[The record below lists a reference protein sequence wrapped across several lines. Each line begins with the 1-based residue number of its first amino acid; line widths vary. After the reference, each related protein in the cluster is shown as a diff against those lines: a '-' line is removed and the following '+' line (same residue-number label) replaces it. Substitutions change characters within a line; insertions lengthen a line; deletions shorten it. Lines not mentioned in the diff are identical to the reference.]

1 LHFYADEN
9 STASFPF
16 ALLKNNIRHET
27 VGDFF
32 VQLMR
37 ASYSIFYKVSSNE
50 LKSFT
55 SVNDSETM
63 NRFKTQNMSLFMYF
77 IIFTFLVILVQHD
90 VTSFELV
97 AGLPHENEALLERRF
112 WQIADPKD
120 ELYLQ
125 HLSLNEVRDIISPS
139 KATHDAVTTWL
150 KDLGATTTTIGAL
163 GDIITAV
170 FDERIT
176 FFNNNNNA
184 TIPAYP
190 SSLNLDFLLRRD
202 EKVFK
207 STANIDHQYR
217 HQKNLTALLNGPF
230 YPSAQKNAYGIPA
243 DLIATNDTTLQMV
256 WGPGTFGFDLSVLE
270 HLKSSDVP
278 LLNISRVVYDTNN
291 HGEQD
296 HDNFMEGNLD
306 TMMISSFGL
315 NVRTLVS
322 NTNTSASTEEGNG
335 FGQAL
340 LDFIT
345 QLSTRD
351 ELPQVLSLSLG
362 SLGAFSCNLL
372 CEEAA
377 KKGITNADCNDFLQ
391 QQRQVCMFLSE
402 KQVDRIS
409 AGFKILGARGVSVFA
424 SSGDGGSHFSF
435 KPFESSSNIAF
446 VLNEVSCRFNM
457 PVFPTASPYVIS
469 VGGTDWGKSLDQ
481 LNPKKPEAWPGSG
494 GGFSWQFARP
504 DHQQKVVSDYL
515 NTHKGQN
522 SFPIPNTAFDSLGR
536 AYPDI
541 SAVAYDGTSQSCPT
555 TAGMWSLIMDR
566 RLNAGLPPLGFL
578 APRLWQVNEQF
589 PGEAYESV
597 KTGNTKTSCDTG
609 FPSTEEGWDPVTGWG
624 RPIWAGMAKHF
635 GSDDALVLLRDEV
648 VKIK

>member
-1 LHFYADEN
+1 
-9 STASFPF
+9 
-16 ALLKNNIRHET
+16 
-27 VGDFF
+27 
-32 VQLMR
+32 
-37 ASYSIFYKVSSNE
+37 
-50 LKSFT
+50 
-55 SVNDSETM
+55 M
-63 NRFKTQNMSLFMYF
+63 NRFKTPNMSLFMYC
-77 IIFTFLVILVQHD
+77 IIFTFSALQLAHHK

-97 AGLPHENEALLERRF
+97 VGLPHENEALLERRF

-125 HLSLNEVRDIISPS
+125 HLSLNEVRDIISPP
-139 KATHDAVTTWL
+139 KATHDAVITWL
-150 KDLGATTTTIGAL
+150 KDLGATFTTIGPL
-163 GDIITAV
+163 GDIVTAM

-176 FFNNNNNA
+176 FSNNNA
-184 TIPAYP
+184 TIPACP
-190 SSLNLDFLLRRD
+190 SSLNIDFLLRRD
-202 EKVFK
+202 EKLLK
-207 STANIDHQYR
+207 STVNIDHQYR
-217 HQKNLTALLNGPF
+217 HQKNLTALLNGP
-230 YPSAQKNAYGIPA
+230 YCPSAQKSAYGIPA

-256 WGPGTFGFDLSVLE
+256 WGPGTFGFDSSQLE
-270 HLKSSDVP
+270 HLKTSDVP
-278 LLNISRVVYDTNN
+278 LLNLSRVVYDTTY
-291 HGEQD
+291 HGEQGG
-296 HDNFMEGNLD
+296 DNFNEGNLD

-340 LDFIT
+340 LDFVT

-351 ELPQVLSLSLG
+351 ELPQVLSMSLG

-377 KKGITNADCNDFLQ
+377 KQGITNTDCNDFLQ
-391 QQRQVCMFLSE
+391 QQRQVCMYLSE

-435 KPFESSSNIAF
+435 QPFKGNTNIAI
-446 VLNEVSCRFNM
+446 VLNEVSCRLNM

-469 VGGTDWGKSLDQ
+469 VGGTDWDKNLDQ
-481 LNPKKPEAWPGSG
+481 LNPKKPEAWSGSG

-504 DHQQKVVSDYL
+504 YHQQRIVSDYL

-522 SFPIPNTAFDSLGR
+522 GFPIPNTAFDSLGR

-541 SAVAYDGTSQSCPT
+541 SAVANWGTSQSCPT
-555 TAGMWSLIMDR
+555 TAGIWSLIMDH

-609 FPSTEEGWDPVTGWG
+609 FPSTEDGWDPVTGWG

-635 GSDDALVLLRDEV
+635 GSDDALLFDEV